1 MQSIIAMRKILLKF
15 LTIETIETSP
25 ADIEHAL
32 RVATAVLLVEVARA
46 DFIIDPS
53 EKLRLRE
60 LLEQQFNLSAQELD
74 ALLEEA
80 EADADRLVSIQ
91 HVTRLLNQHY
101 DHAMKR
107 RVVEMMW
114 QLVYADGEKDRYEE
128 HLIRQVADLLYLSHS
143 EFIQARHKA
152 EAESG
157 HH

>member
-1 MQSIIAMRKILLKF
+1 MQSVLALRKILLKF

-46 DFIIDPS
+46 DFIIVPS

-60 LLEQQFNLSAQELD
+60 LLEQQFHLSRQELD

-80 EADADRLVSIQ
+80 EADADRMVSIQ
-91 HVTRLLNQHY
+91 HVTRLLNEHY

-114 QLVYADGEKDRYEE
+114 QLVYADGEKDHYEE
-128 HLIRQVADLLYLSHS
+128 HLIRQVADLLYVSHS

-152 EAESG
+152 EAESSI
-157 HH
+157 

>member
-1 MQSIIAMRKILLKF
+1 MRKILLKF

-46 DFIIDPS
+46 DFIIVPS

-60 LLEQQFNLSAQELD
+60 LLEQQFKLSAQELD

-80 EADADRLVSIQ
+80 EADADRMVSIQ
-91 HVTRLLNQHY
+91 HVTRLLNEHY

-114 QLVYADGEKDRYEE
+114 QLVYADGEKDHYEE
-128 HLIRQVADLLYLSHS
+128 HLIRQVADLLYVSHS

-157 HH
+157 S

>member
-1 MQSIIAMRKILLKF
+1 MRKILLKF

-25 ADIEHAL
+25 EDIEHAL
-32 RVATAVLLVEVARA
+32 RVATAVLLIEVARA
-46 DFIIDPS
+46 DFIVDAS

-60 LLEQQFNLSAQELD
+60 LLEQQFKLPSQELD

-80 EADADRLVSIQ
+80 EADADSMVSIQ
-91 HVTRLLNQHY
+91 HVTRLLNEHY
-101 DHAMKR
+101 DHDMKR

-128 HLIRQVADLLYLSHS
+128 HLIRQVAELLYVSHS

-152 EAESG
+152 EAENG
-157 HH
+157 N